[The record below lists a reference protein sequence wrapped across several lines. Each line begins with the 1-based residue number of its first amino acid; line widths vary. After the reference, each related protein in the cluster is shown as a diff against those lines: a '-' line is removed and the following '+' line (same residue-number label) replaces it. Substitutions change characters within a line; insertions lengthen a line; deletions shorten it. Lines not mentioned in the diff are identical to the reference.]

1 MRATTSHQFCLPNL
15 TRLVGTRLCISL
27 CTIVLMSTALVA
39 TTASAAS
46 QTTNPDQAQLQQRMQ
61 ALQGDIKD
69 LQSWLKK
76 SQQKASKLNQ
86 DLAQSERQIG
96 SLSKQMSQRQAAFEK
111 LRKDGQ
117 VLQEQA
123 SQLQDSLFEQE
134 VELAGHIRQQYQM
147 QQRQQSGLLF
157 SLTDAS
163 DASRMMAYFRYL
175 HQAQAEQLA
184 AYRSSLESLSQV
196 QQQQADN
203 ELALQQQLAL
213 LQQQE
218 DKLLKARKQQKHA
231 VNKLHKQR
239 QSKERKLSASNAAK
253 EQIQDLLEQLEIA
266 LKKAQLKSQGQPF
279 AERQGKLNWPLRG
292 KVLNRFGK
300 QQDKFPLSEN
310 GWLIQAKSGSSVQAV
325 HDGQVVFANWL
336 KGYGLLIIVDH
347 GASYLTLYGQNQSL
361 YKEVGDKVAAGE
373 LIANSGKTGGQQF
386 EALYFSIRKAG
397 QPQNPRHWLS
407 R

>member
-1 MRATTSHQFCLPNL
+1 MRGTTSPQFCLYNL
-15 TRLVGTRLCISL
+15 ARLAGTRLGTS
-27 CTIVLMSTALVA
+27 IVALVLLGSA
-39 TTASAAS
+39 LLTTTATAAIQTSSAE
-46 QTTNPDQAQLQQRMQ
+46 QAQLEQRMQ
-61 ALQGDIKD
+61 ALQGDIKN

-76 SQQKASKLNQ
+76 SQLKASTLNQ
-86 DLAQSERQIG
+86 ELANSERQIS
-96 SLSKQMSQRQAAFEK
+96 SLSKQMSHRQAALDK

-117 VLQEQA
+117 ALQEQA

-134 VELAGHIRQQYQM
+134 VALAGHIRQQYQM

-157 SLTDAS
+157 SLTDAA

-184 AYRSSLESLSQV
+184 AYRNSLESLNQV

-203 ELALQQQLAL
+203 ELALQQELAE

-218 DKLLKARKQQKHA
+218 DKLVQARQQQQNA
-231 VNKLHKQR
+231 ASKLHQQR
-239 QSKERKLSASNAAK
+239 QSKTRKLSDSNAAK

-266 LKKAQLKSQGQPF
+266 LKKAQLKNQGLPF
-279 AERQGKLNWPLRG
+279 VARQGKLNWPLHG
-292 KVLNRFGK
+292 TILNRFGT
-300 QQDKFPLSEN
+300 QQDDFPLSEN
-310 GWLIQAKSGSSVQAV
+310 GWLIKAKAGSSVQAV

-336 KGYGLLIIVDH
+336 KGYGLLIIIDH
-347 GASYLTLYGQNQSL
+347 GDSYLTLYGQNQSL
-361 YKEVGDKVAAGE
+361 YKEVGDTVVAGE

>member
-1 MRATTSHQFCLPNL
+1 M
-15 TRLVGTRLCISL
+15 
-27 CTIVLMSTALVA
+27 A
-39 TTASAAS
+39 TTATAAT
-46 QTTNPDQAQLQQRMQ
+46 QANNAEQAQLEKRML

-86 DLAQSERQIG
+86 ELAKSERQI
-96 SLSKQMSQRQAAFEK
+96 STLSKQMKKRQASLDK
-111 LRKDGQ
+111 LRKYDQ
-117 VLQEQA
+117 ALQEQA

-184 AYRSSLESLSQV
+184 SYRNSLESLSQV

-203 ELALQQQLAL
+203 ALTLQQELAQ

-218 DKLLKARKQQKHA
+218 DKLVKARKKQKNA
-231 VNKLHKQR
+231 VSKLNKQR
-239 QSKERKLSASNAAK
+239 QSKERKLTHSNAAK

-279 AERQGKLNWPLRG
+279 AKRKGKLNWPLRG
-292 KVLNRFGK
+292 KVLNHFGK
-300 QQDKFPLSEN
+300 QQDNFPLSEN
-310 GWLIQAKSGSSVQAV
+310 GWLIKAKAGSSVQAV

-336 KGYGLLIIVDH
+336 KGYGLLIIIDH
-347 GASYLTLYGQNQSL
+347 GESYLTLYGQNQSL
-361 YKEVGDKVAAGE
+361 YKEVGDKVVAGE